1 MKGTVKIGNKN
12 VEMFANAFTPVLY
25 KRIFHK
31 DFLMESQKKDM
42 DMTIFQELAFVMAK
56 QATATNAKELMN
68 GLTVD
73 DYYEWLAD
81 FEAMEIMESVND
93 IFALYH
99 SQTRSTSR
107 SKKNP

>member
-1 MKGTVKIGNKN
+1 MKGTVKIGDKN
-12 VEMFANAFTPVLY
+12 VEMFANALTPVLY

-31 DFLMESQKKDM
+31 DFLLESQKKDM

-56 QATATNAKELMN
+56 QANATSAKELMN
-68 GLTVD
+68 ELGID
-73 DYYEWLAD
+73 DYYEWLGN
-81 FEAMEIMESVND
+81 FEAMEIMEKVNE

-99 SQTRSTSR
+99 SQAKSTST